1 MAYRNANLRTT
12 PMSSPD
18 REKEKAALAELD
30 KFCSEQNEI
39 AGEQTERRTKIARI
53 TREIE
58 KLDEGKL
65 NRVVVTINQV
75 KE

>member
-1 MAYRNANLRTT
+1 
-12 PMSSPD
+12 MSSPD

-30 KFCSEQNEI
+30 KFCKKQNEV
-39 AGEQTERRTKIARI
+39 AQAETKRRAKIEGI

-58 KLDEGKL
+58 KLDDGKL

>member
-1 MAYRNANLRTT
+1 
-12 PMSSPD
+12 MSSPD

-30 KFCSEQNEI
+30 KFCKKHNEI
-39 AGEQTERRTKIARI
+39 AQAETKRHAKIAWI

-58 KLDEGKL
+58 KFDDGKL
-65 NRVVVTINQV
+65 NRVIVTINQV

>member
-1 MAYRNANLRTT
+1 
-12 PMSSPD
+12 MSSPD
-18 REKEKAALAELD
+18 REKEKTALAELD
-30 KFCSEQNEI
+30 KFCKKHNEV
-39 AGEQTERRTKIARI
+39 AQAETKRRAKIAWI

-58 KLDEGKL
+58 RLDDGRL

>member
-1 MAYRNANLRTT
+1 
-12 PMSSPD
+12 MSSPD
-18 REKEKAALAELD
+18 REKEKAALAEID
-30 KFCSEQNEI
+30 KFCKEYNEV
-39 AGEQTERRTKIARI
+39 AQAATARRAKIAWI

-58 KLDEGKL
+58 KLDDGKL

>member
-1 MAYRNANLRTT
+1 MAK
-12 PMSSPD
+12 S
-18 REKEKAALAELD
+18 KWQAAFARLCNYCKKHNEVAQAET
-30 KFCSEQNEI
+30 K
-39 AGEQTERRTKIARI
+39 RRAKIAWI

-65 NRVVVTINQV
+65 NRIVILVKQV

>member
-1 MAYRNANLRTT
+1 MAKN
-12 PMSSPD
+12 
-18 REKEKAALAELD
+18 KWQAAFARLCNYC
-30 KFCSEQNEI
+30 KKHNEV
-39 AGEQTERRTKIARI
+39 AQTETKRRAKIAWI
-53 TREIE
+53 THEIE

>member
-1 MAYRNANLRTT
+1 
-12 PMSSPD
+12 MSSPE

-30 KFCSEQNEI
+30 KFCKKHNEI

-58 KLDEGKL
+58 KPDEGKL
-65 NRVVVTINQV
+65 NRVIVTINQV

>member
-1 MAYRNANLRTT
+1 MAKNTWQ
-12 PMSSPD
+12 
-18 REKEKAALAELD
+18 AAFARLCNYC
-30 KFCSEQNEI
+30 KKHNEV
-39 AGEQTERRTKIARI
+39 AQTETKRRAKIAWI
-53 TREIE
+53 AREIE